1 MKTVLLA
8 CALMLPLSAVAA
20 ETSIDSTLQS
30 CLNGNSST
38 AGMSQCYDAANKS
51 WDKEM
56 NLQYKAV
63 MAKLNN
69 EQKAK
74 LQKAQRDWLK
84 YRDSWL
90 EATKAW
96 YLQEQGTMAG
106 LSVGA
111 QGVELVKNQ
120 ALLLKS
126 LKQGACA
133 NPDDCQ

>member
-1 MKTVLLA
+1 MKTLFLTGILL
-8 CALMLPLSAVAA
+8 LPLGATAA
-20 ETSIDSTLQS
+20 ENPIDSTLQS
-30 CLNGNSST
+30 CLNSNSST

-63 MAKLNN
+63 MEKLNN

-84 YRDSWL
+84 YRDSWT
-90 EATKAW
+90 EAAKAW
-96 YLQEQGTMAG
+96 YLKEQGTMAG

-111 QGVELVKNQ
+111 QAVDLVKNQ
-120 ALLLKS
+120 ALMLKS